1 MYDIF
6 QPAAAGFLQYTEDL
20 PLALKCRFFL
30 MYTFSITIEAERFFM
45 SNDLHLIEN
54 LCHEHGIPATGEAL
68 ARLARYAALLETWN
82 HKVNLVSRKEHSP
95 VIVKHV
101 FHSLLISRIHD
112 FKAGEKVLDL
122 GTGGGLP
129 GIPLAIL
136 YPETS
141 FLLVD
146 STGKKIAAC
155 KSMIKELGLENVIAL
170 HTRVEELRGM
180 IFDTVLSRQ
189 VAPLEELCAY
199 SARLLKRDGVLICL
213 KGGNLEQEIDKA
225 ISNREKHLGF
235 PASVDQLPIG
245 NFDPLFA
252 EKQIVIARW

>member
-1 MYDIF
+1 M
-6 QPAAAGFLQYTEDL
+6 Q
-20 PLALKCRFFL
+20 
-30 MYTFSITIEAERFFM
+30 
-45 SNDLHLIEN
+45 NDLHLIEG
-54 LCHEHGIPATGEAL
+54 LCREHAVPVTKQAL
-68 ARLARYAALLETWN
+68 KQLVRYAELLETWN
-82 HKVNLVSRKEHSP
+82 HKVNLVSRKEHAP

-101 FHSLLISRIHD
+101 FHSLLVARIHD
-112 FKAGEKVLDL
+112 FKPGEKVLDL

-136 YPETS
+136 FPETS

-155 KSMIKELGLENVIAL
+155 KAMIKELGLENVIAL
-170 HTRVEELRGM
+170 HSRVEELKGV

-213 KGGNLEQEIDKA
+213 KGGALDEEIA
-225 ISNREKHLGF
+225 SAVMSREKHLGF
-235 PASVDQLPIG
+235 PASVDQLPISEI
-245 NFDPLFA
+245 DPMFS

>member
-1 MYDIF
+1 M
-6 QPAAAGFLQYTEDL
+6 P
-20 PLALKCRFFL
+20 
-30 MYTFSITIEAERFFM
+30 
-45 SNDLHLIEN
+45 NDLHLIEE
-54 LCHEHGIPATGEAL
+54 LCRQHGIPVTDNAL
-68 ARLARYAALLETWN
+68 GLLVRYSGLLEAWN
-82 HKVNLVSRKEHSP
+82 LKVNLVSRKEHAP
-95 VIVKHV
+95 VIIKHV

-112 FKAGEKVLDL
+112 FKPGEKVLDL

-136 YPETS
+136 FPDTS

-155 KSMIKELGLENVIAL
+155 KEMIKALGLENVIAL
-170 HTRVEELRGM
+170 HTRVEELKGV

-199 SARLLKRDGVLICL
+199 SARLLKKKGVLICL
-213 KGGNLEQEIDKA
+213 KGGNLDDEIAQAVQSRD
-225 ISNREKHLGF
+225 KHLGF
-235 PASVDQLPIG
+235 PTSVEQLPIG
-245 NFDPLFA
+245 DIDSMFS